1 VSNGLLL
8 IILLIVLSAFFSM
21 AEIALAAS
29 RRTKLRVLLDKGK
42 LRAAQIL
49 GFQEQP
55 GPFFVTVQIG
65 LNSVAILAGIV
76 GDSFLSPPLAAA
88 FRDFVSPAFAQNAA
102 SVVSFLLVTLLFIL
116 FADVIPKRIAMAFP
130 EKVALCL
137 VEPMKKAIFLLTP
150 FSVSLN
156 SLAGAAFRALRMP
169 EKRREDITSDDIYAM
184 MEAGAMAGILRSQE
198 KELIG
203 NVFELD
209 SRTVPSAMTGR
220 ENIVYFNLHE
230 SEESIR
236 AKVAEHPHSTYLV
249 CEGGI
254 DHVVGYVDSKE
265 LLERV
270 LKGQSLTMTDGLQL
284 RAPLV
289 LPDTLTLAESIDQF
303 KGHGE
308 DLAVVLNE
316 YALVVG
322 IISLKDIMT
331 MLMGT
336 LVGEEEQIM
345 KRDDRSWLIDG
356 ATPIDDVM
364 SVFKIERLPHEEN
377 YETIGGF
384 MTYMLRRIP
393 RRMDFVLYDGYKF
406 EVMDID
412 NYKIDQILVTQV
424 DEKTEKTRETKNNE
438 TPSPEGSSPE
448 ARSPGPRAD

>member
-1 VSNGLLL
+1 LKGVFPVSNGLLL
-8 IILLIVLSAFFSM
+8 ILLLIVVSAFFSM
-21 AEIALAAS
+21 AEISLAAS
-29 RRTKLRVLLDKGK
+29 RRTKLRVLLDEGK

-55 GPFFVTVQIG
+55 GMFFATVQIG
-65 LNSVAILAGIV
+65 LNSVAILAGVV
-76 GDSFLSPPLAAA
+76 GDAFLSPPLAAA
-88 FRDFVSPAFAQNAA
+88 FRDAVSPAFAENAA

-116 FADVIPKRIAMAFP
+116 FADVIPKRIAMTFP

-137 VEPMKKAIFLLTP
+137 VEPMKKAIFFLTP
-150 FSVSLN
+150 LSVSLN
-156 SLAGAAFRALRMP
+156 SLAGAAFKALKMP
-169 EKRREDITSDDIYAM
+169 EKRRDDITSDDIYAM

-209 SRTVPSAMTGR
+209 SRTVPSAMTVR
-220 ENIVYFNLHE
+220 ENVVYFDLHE

-236 AKVAEHPHSTYLV
+236 AKIAEHPHSTYLV

-270 LKGQSLTMTDGLQL
+270 LKGQSLTMANGLQL

-308 DLAVVLNE
+308 DMAVVLNE

-345 KRDDRSWLIDG
+345 KRDDQSWLIDG
-356 ATPIDDVM
+356 ATPIDDVI
-364 SVFKIERLPHEEN
+364 SVFKIEEFPHEEN
-377 YETIGGF
+377 YETVGGF

-393 RRMDFVLYDGYKF
+393 RRTDFVIYAGYKF

-412 NYKIDQILVTQV
+412 NYKIDQILVTRV
-424 DEKTEKTRETKNNE
+424 DDKTKETKNNGAPPH
-438 TPSPEGSSPE
+438 TPAGDESPAPHH
-448 ARSPGPRAD
+448 